1 MTYQTVNFSATFGE
15 LQDEHDVI
23 LWISLGPAVYL
34 AFCYDSQEIGRYLLV
49 DINFLLSAILVSS
62 NEVI

>member
-49 DINFLLSAILVSS
+49 DINFLLSAI
-62 NEVI
+62 